1 MIIHYLIFFYWN
13 VVASLVRA
21 VPHMCFSWLF
31 DTVRE
36 DSINFL
42 PCVWFDSTHK
52 DKILFLLIK
61 IVNVL
66 SQRSP

>member
-1 MIIHYLIFFYWN
+1 M
-13 VVASLVRA
+13 ASLVRA
-21 VPHMCFSWLF
+21 VPHMCCI

-36 DSINFL
+36 DSINFF
-42 PCVWFDSTHK
+42 PCAGFDSLRK

-66 SQRSP
+66 FNAVCEDSVDF